1 MHEMTD
7 ERGWLIEQSRDLT
20 LEITAA
26 VPLLTSSN
34 EEVLRHTAAAALV
47 RGADLLGSALALL
60 DEEKPAAVG
69 IVARGVWEAWLVGTF
84 LLHGGLHSYLWM
96 SSEQI
101 RQERVLTARN
111 GVDGAEKV
119 LDERQRAV
127 DDLER
132 ARRFQQNEETDAKED
147 ISWSRLTIEEMA
159 RAVGPLLE
167 AAKNEPANVSAAY
180 DLFYRSHSA
189 FDTHGLRAL
198 ECYIT
203 EQAGRFELSSPDPWL
218 ETHHAV
224 AIAALYL
231 SMLAYDVLEEFG
243 LPTDAIEHLQSAL
256 QQRMEPAAGV
266 SEDELPQLLRRAAN
280 DDE

>member
-1 MHEMTD
+1 MTD
-7 ERGWLIEQSRDLT
+7 ERKWLVEQSRDLST
-20 LEITAA
+20 EIKAA
-26 VPLLTSSN
+26 VPQLSSSN
-34 EEVLRHTAAAALV
+34 EEALRQTAAAALA
-47 RGADLLGSALALL
+47 RGADLLESAVALL

-69 IVARGVWEAWLVGTF
+69 IVARGVWESWLVGTF

-111 GVDGAEKV
+111 GVVGAKKV

-127 DDLER
+127 NDLER
-132 ARRFQQNEETDAKED
+132 ARRFKQNEEAEPEDD
-147 ISWSRLTIEEMA
+147 ISWARLSIEEMA

-198 ECYIT
+198 ERYIT
-203 EQAGRFELSSPDPWL
+203 EEAGRFELSSPDPWL
-218 ETHHAV
+218 EAHHAV

-231 SMLAYDVLEEFG
+231 SMLAYDVFQEFG
-243 LPTDAIEHLQSAL
+243 LPIDAIEYLQSAL
-256 QQRMEPAAGV
+256 QQRMEPAADIA
-266 SEDELPQLLRRAAN
+266 ENDLPQLLREVA
-280 DDE
+280 DGDEL

>member
-1 MHEMTD
+1 M
-7 ERGWLIEQSRDLT
+7 
-20 LEITAA
+20 
-26 VPLLTSSN
+26 
-34 EEVLRHTAAAALV
+34 

-60 DEEKPAAVG
+60 EEEKPAAVG
-69 IVARGVWEAWLVGTF
+69 IVARGAWEAWLVGTF

-111 GVDGAEKV
+111 GVDGAKEV

-127 DDLER
+127 DNLER
-132 ARRFQQNEETDAKED
+132 ARRLQQNEGTDVTED
-147 ISWSRLTIEEMA
+147 ISWGRLTVEQMA

-180 DLFYRSHSA
+180 DLLYRSHSA

-198 ECYIT
+198 ERYIT
-203 EQAGRFELSSPDPWL
+203 EHAGRFDLSPPDPWL
-218 ETHHAV
+218 EAHHAV

-231 SMLAYDVLEEFG
+231 SMLAYDVFQEFG
-243 LPTDAIEHLQSAL
+243 LPTDVIEHLQSAL
-256 QQRMEPAAGV
+256 QQRMEPAADV
-266 SEDELPQLLRRAAN
+266 AENDLHQLLRRVA
-280 DDE
+280 DGDEL